1 MASDVT
7 MPRLSDSMEEG
18 TVLKWLVEEGGEVKR
33 GEPLVEIETDKAN
46 MTYDADTDGVLV
58 EIVAQEGDTLEIG
71 EVIARIGDAGEAKSD
86 GGGKA
91 EEGGEEEAAEDSG
104 GGEEEG
110 AEDSGGDEEE
120 GAEDSGGGEEEAA
133 ADESEEEAA
142 AGEEEGEEA
151 AGDEEREEV
160 AAEGEGA
167 EDEAEADGGEEGD
180 DDAAAA
186 ESGDEDE
193 AAAEGEEAAVA
204 GAEGGGGETQAG
216 AGTATRE
223 KTSTGNGDGR
233 VKASPVARRM
243 ARDLGVELAELEGTG
258 PGGRIVKADVQAAAE
273 NGGGKAG
280 VAEKGRAETADG
292 DGAEAGGDT
301 GRDGDGA
308 EAGADTGRDADGAEA
323 GADGGKDAEAAKKDK
338 KGKKKDRKG
347 DEKAAKKDEGDAEKA
362 GEKAEAGVKGHV
374 KVEELTRLQQ
384 TVSRRMAESK
394 ATAPDFSIALTVDM
408 TAAVALRERLKEIS
422 DPVPSFNDMVVKACA
437 GALREHPRVNG
448 SYRDGKFELYDRINV
463 GIAVAAMDAL
473 VVPTVFDA
481 DQKSLGQ
488 IARDAREVIGRV
500 KDKTVTPPELSG
512 GTFTVSNLGMFGIEQ
527 FTAIINPPQAAI
539 LTVGKLEKKPAVD
552 DKGKLIARDQMVL
565 TLVCDHRILY
575 GADGA
580 EFLARVKDLLEQPL
594 SLAL

>member
-1 MASDVT
+1 
-7 MPRLSDSMEEG
+7 
-18 TVLKWLVEEGGEVKR
+18 
-33 GEPLVEIETDKAN
+33 
-46 MTYDADTDGVLV
+46 
-58 EIVAQEGDTLEIG
+58 
-71 EVIARIGDAGEAKSD
+71 
-86 GGGKA
+86 
-91 EEGGEEEAAEDSG
+91 
-104 GGEEEG
+104 
-110 AEDSGGDEEE
+110 
-120 GAEDSGGGEEEAA
+120 
-133 ADESEEEAA
+133 
-142 AGEEEGEEA
+142 
-151 AGDEEREEV
+151 
-160 AAEGEGA
+160 
-167 EDEAEADGGEEGD
+167 
-180 DDAAAA
+180 
-186 ESGDEDE
+186 
-193 AAAEGEEAAVA
+193 
-204 GAEGGGGETQAG
+204 
-216 AGTATRE
+216 
-223 KTSTGNGDGR
+223 
-233 VKASPVARRM
+233 M

-280 VAEKGRAETADG
+280 VAEKGKAETADG
-292 DGAEAGGDT
+292 GGD
-301 GRDGDGA
+301 
-308 EAGADTGRDADGAEA
+308 
-323 GADGGKDAEAAKKDK
+323 GKGDAEAAKKEK
-338 KGKKKDRKG
+338 KGKKKDK
-347 DEKAAKKDEGDAEKA
+347 KADDKAEKKDTAKEDK
-362 GEKAEAGVKGHV
+362 GEKAEAGVKGQV

-448 SYRDGKFELYDRINV
+448 SYRDGKFELYDRVNV

-473 VVPTVFDA
+473 VVPTIFDA

-488 IARDAREVIGRV
+488 ITRDARAVIGKV

-552 DKGKLIARDQMVL
+552 DKGKLVARDQMVL

>member
-46 MTYDADTDGVLV
+46 MTYDADSDGVLV
-58 EIVAQEGDTLEIG
+58 EIVAQEGDTLPIG
-71 EVIARIGDAGEAKSD
+71 EVIARIGEEGEAKS
-86 GGGKA
+86 GG
-91 EEGGEEEAAEDSG
+91 GGEESAGDEEEAGGGEEAEGEAEGGAEGEGGADESGEAEEAA
-104 GGEEEG
+104 GEEEG
-110 AEDSGGDEEE
+110 AEEAEPAKAE
-120 GAEDSGGGEEEAA
+120 GEGEAEGGEGEA
-133 ADESEEEAA
+133 EA
-142 AGEEEGEEA
+142 EG
-151 AGDEEREEV
+151 D
-160 AAEGEGA
+160 AEGEGA
-167 EDEAEADGGEEGD
+167 
-180 DDAAAA
+180 DAAGA
-186 ESGDEDE
+186 D
-193 AAAEGEEAAVA
+193 EAAVA

-223 KTSTGNGDGR
+223 KTSGGNGDGR

-273 NGGGKAG
+273 NGGAKAEAK
-280 VAEKGRAETADG
+280 AEEG
-292 DGAEAGGDT
+292 DGAAKGKAEIKEEPKRAEEEKEPAKEPQ
-301 GRDGDGA
+301 RA
-308 EAGADTGRDADGAEA
+308 EAGAKGEAEIQ
-323 GADGGKDAEAAKKDK
+323 
-338 KGKKKDRKG
+338 
-347 DEKAAKKDEGDAEKA
+347 
-362 GEKAEAGVKGHV
+362 
-374 KVEELTRLQQ
+374 ELTRLQQ

-408 TAAVALRERLKEIS
+408 TAAVELRERLKQIS
-422 DPVPSFNDMVVKACA
+422 DPVPSFNDMVVKAA
-437 GALREHPRVNG
+437 ANTLREFPRVNG
-448 SYRDGKFELYDRINV
+448 AYRDGKFELYENVNV
-463 GIAVAAMDAL
+463 GIAVAAQDAL

-481 DQKSLGQ
+481 DKKSLGQ
-488 IARDAREVIGRV
+488 IARDARNVIEKV
-500 KDKTVTPPELSG
+500 KEKTVTPPELSG

-552 DKGKLIARDQMVL
+552 DKGKLVARDQMVL

-580 EFLARVKDLLEQPL
+580 QFLARVKELLEQPL

>member
-18 TVLKWLVEEGGEVKR
+18 TVLKWLVEEGGEVTR

-46 MTYDADTDGVLV
+46 MTYDADTDGVLI

-71 EVIARIGDAGEAKSD
+71 EVIARIGDAGEAESD

-91 EEGGEEEAAEDSG
+91 EEGGEEEGEGDEAGAEAEAEAEG
-104 GGEEEG
+104 GEEEGGEEEG
-110 AEDSGGDEEE
+110 AEDEQEAAVAEGEGDEAKAEE
-120 GAEDSGGGEEEAA
+120 DEGEEEEEAEAEDEGEGDEEAA
-133 ADESEEEAA
+133 A
-142 AGEEEGEEA
+142 
-151 AGDEEREEV
+151 
-160 AAEGEGA
+160 AEG
-167 EDEAEADGGEEGD
+167 D
-180 DDAAAA
+180 
-186 ESGDEDE
+186 
-193 AAAEGEEAAVA
+193 EAAVA

-223 KTSTGNGDGR
+223 KTSDGNGDGR

-243 ARDLGVELAELEGTG
+243 ARDLGVELAQLEGTG

-273 NGGGKAG
+273 NGGGATKDAPEKG
-280 VAEKGRAETADG
+280 EAEVAEEPAG
-292 DGAEAGGDT
+292 DGAKGEAP
-301 GRDGDGA
+301 A
-308 EAGADTGRDADGAEA
+308 KE
-323 GADGGKDAEAAKKDK
+323 KKAKKAKKADK
-338 KGKKKDRKG
+338 AK
-347 DEKAAKKDEGDAEKA
+347 DEKAKDEKVKDGKAEDGTAEEKP
-362 GEKAEAGVKGHV
+362 EKEPQKAEAGPKGDV
-374 KVEELTRLQQ
+374 EIEELTRLQQ

-408 TAAVALRERLKEIS
+408 TAAVALRTRLKEIS
-422 DPVPSFNDMVVKACA
+422 DPVPSFNDMVVKASA
-437 GALREHPRVNG
+437 NALREHPRVNG
-448 SYRDGKFELYDRINV
+448 AYRDGKFELYDRVNV

-481 DQKSLGQ
+481 DKKSLGQ
-488 IARDAREVIGRV
+488 IARDARDVIGKV

-512 GTFTVSNLGMFGIEQ
+512 GTFTVSNLGMFGIEH

-539 LTVGKLEKKPAVD
+539 LTVGKLAKQPAVD
-552 DKGKLIARDQMVL
+552 DKGKVIARDQMIL

-580 EFLARVKDLLEQPL
+580 QFLARVKELLEQPL

>member
-18 TVLKWLVEEGGEVKR
+18 TVLKWLVEEGGEVTR

-71 EVIARIGDAGEAKSD
+71 EVIARIGDAGEAKSE
-86 GGGKA
+86 GGGEA
-91 EEGGEEEAAEDSG
+91 EEGGEEEEAE

-110 AEDSGGDEEE
+110 AEAEAEGGEEEAGEEEAGEEEGGEKEAAAAEGEGDEGKAEDEEE
-120 GAEDSGGGEEEAA
+120 GAEADAEGEEAEAKEEGDEEAA
-133 ADESEEEAA
+133 AEGEDEAKAEGGDEEAEEAA
-142 AGEEEGEEA
+142 A
-151 AGDEEREEV
+151 
-160 AAEGEGA
+160 
-167 EDEAEADGGEEGD
+167 EDEAKAEGGDEGD
-180 DDAAAA
+180 EA
-186 ESGDEDE
+186 

-223 KTSTGNGDGR
+223 KTSDGNGDGR

-243 ARDLGVELAELEGTG
+243 ARDLGVELAQLEGTG

-273 NGGGKAG
+273 NGGAATKEAPEKGEAEAAEEPAGNGAKAEAPAKEKAGKEDKAEKAEADGKGKA
-280 VAEKGRAETADG
+280 EKKEPQK
-292 DGAEAGGDT
+292 
-301 GRDGDGA
+301 A
-308 EAGADTGRDADGAEA
+308 EAGA
-323 GADGGKDAEAAKKDK
+323 
-338 KGKKKDRKG
+338 KG
-347 DEKAAKKDEGDAEKA
+347 D
-362 GEKAEAGVKGHV
+362 VN
-374 KVEELTRLQQ
+374 VEELTRLQQ

-408 TAAVALRERLKEIS
+408 TAAVELRTRLKEIS
-422 DPVPSFNDMVVKACA
+422 DPVPSFNDMVVKAA
-437 GALREHPRVNG
+437 ASALREHPRVNG
-448 SYRDGKFELYDRINV
+448 AYRDGKFELYDRVNI

-481 DQKSLGQ
+481 DKKSLGQ
-488 IARDAREVIGRV
+488 IARDARAVIGKV

-512 GTFTVSNLGMFGIEQ
+512 GTFTVSNLGMFGIEH

-539 LTVGKLEKKPAVD
+539 LTVGKLDKQPAVD
-552 DKGKLIARDQMVL
+552 DKGKVVARDQMTL

-580 EFLARVKDLLEQPL
+580 EFLARIKDLLEQPL

>member
-18 TVLKWLVEEGGEVKR
+18 TVLKWLVEEGGEVTR

-71 EVIARIGDAGEAKSD
+71 EVIARIGDADEAKRSGGSEDSADEGAEESGGDEED
-86 GGGKA
+86 GGESGS
-91 EEGGEEEAAEDSG
+91 EDG
-104 GGEEEG
+104 G
-110 AEDSGGDEEE
+110 AEDSGDEDEGGEDAGDEDADAE
-120 GAEDSGGGEEEAA
+120 GAGADEEATEEEQEREGAIAEGEGDDVDAGGEG
-133 ADESEEEAA
+133 DESAESEDD
-142 AGEEEGEEA
+142 EA
-151 AGDEEREEV
+151 AGDAPEGGDEESDGS
-160 AAEGEGA
+160 AGEDDS
-167 EDEAEADGGEEGD
+167 DE
-180 DDAAAA
+180 AAAA
-186 ESGDEDE
+186 ED
-193 AAAEGEEAAVA
+193 EEAAVA

-216 AGTATRE
+216 AGTATQE

-280 VAEKGRAETADG
+280 VAEKEAGEAETGAAEVAGGDG
-292 DGAEAGGDT
+292 DG
-301 GRDGDGA
+301 
-308 EAGADTGRDADGAEA
+308 
-323 GADGGKDAEAAKKDK
+323 AEAAKKDK
-338 KGKKKDRKG
+338 KGKKKD
-347 DEKAAKKDEGDAEKA
+347 KADKKADGKPSDKEPQ
-362 GEKAEAGVKGHV
+362 KAEAGPKGNV

-394 ATAPDFSIALTVDM
+394 ATAPDFSIALSVDM
-408 TAAVALRERLKEIS
+408 TAAVELRARLKEIS
-422 DPVPSFNDMVVKACA
+422 DPVPSFNDMVVKAAA

-448 SYRDGKFELYDRINV
+448 AYRDGKFELYERVNIGV
-463 GIAVAAMDAL
+463 AVAAMDAL

-481 DQKSLGQ
+481 DKKSLGQ
-488 IARDAREVIGRV
+488 IARDARQAIGKV
-500 KDKTVTPPELSG
+500 KDKTITPPELSG

-539 LTVGKLEKKPAVD
+539 LTVGKLEKRPVVD
-552 DKGKLIARDQMVL
+552 DKGKIVARDQMVL